1 MRGFFIASSAV
12 AITALSRIGV
22 AFASEPIPVF
32 QRTLPTDIKE
42 YTTLDV
48 AVSRGNV
55 EISYSREGQ
64 IAVHASG
71 KDAGGKDLPVEF
83 FAKTLVIE
91 QKGNSV
97 SIRDALSADSLLSSL
112 YSVDYRI
119 DVPRRTTVDSEVSGT
134 GNQSLLGVSGPA
146 TLISGTG
153 DIAAVYV
160 HFAPIY
166 ARTGKGNI
174 SCTRAFAVNAETGD
188 GNITLME
195 SGNSEA
201 VVKKG
206 RGKIEVGGARGT
218 VYGSTDA
225 GTLHVRAVPWSDWQL
240 KSKSGS
246 IRIELPRKAKFD
258 VEASSGSGQVDVGR
272 YDIQNAGGTVHHL
285 HQQVNGGGKHIV
297 ARSISGRISIE

>member
-12 AITALSRIGV
+12 AITALSGIGV

-55 EISYSREGQ
+55 EISYSRDDQ
-64 IAVHASG
+64 VAVYASG
-71 KDAGGKDLPVEF
+71 KDAVGKDLPVEF

-91 QKGNSV
+91 QKGNNV
-97 SIRDALSADSLLSSL
+97 SIRDQLSADSLLSPL

-119 DVPRRTTVDSEVSGT
+119 DVPHRTTVYSEVSGT

-146 TLISGTG
+146 TLISGAG
-153 DIAAVYV
+153 NIAAVYV
-160 HFAPIY
+160 HFAQIY
-166 ARTGKGNI
+166 ARTGRGNI
-174 SCTRAFAVNAETGD
+174 SCTRAFEVNAETGD
-188 GNITLME
+188 GSITLME
-195 SGNSEA
+195 NGNSEA

-218 VYGSTDA
+218 VDGSTDA
-225 GTLHVRAVPWSDWQL
+225 GTLHVRAVPWGDWQL
-240 KSKSGS
+240 KSSSGS
-246 IRIELPRKAKFD
+246 IHIELPKKAKFD
-258 VEASSGSGQVDVGR
+258 LDASSGSRGI
-272 YDIQNAGGTVHHL
+272 DIERDDLQKPEGEVHHL
-285 HQQVNGGGKHIV
+285 HQQVNGGGRHIL
-297 ARSISGRISIE
+297 ARSAKGTISIE